1 MKRMIPKSGHRFSD
15 KIMRTKK
22 LRAAIGAIVILGLNS
37 AAFAQAPAQQQ
48 TAPFQSNV
56 PALIVPQQPPAKQ
69 LDSSGQFRDPAQ
81 PNSPA
86 PKKLDTFGDKV
97 TRCIH
102 SGGAAGVPAE
112 QMGEFSRECAQAQ

>member
-1 MKRMIPKSGHRFSD
+1 MKPIATF
-15 KIMRTKK
+15 
-22 LRAAIGAIVILGLNS
+22 GAIVILGFNG
-37 AAFAQAPAQQQ
+37 AAFAQQPAQQQ
-48 TAPFQSNV
+48 QIAPFQSNV
-56 PALIVPQQPPAKQ
+56 PTLIVPQQPPAKQ
-69 LDSSGQFRDPAQ
+69 LDSSGHFRNPAQ

-102 SGGAAGVPAE
+102 YGGAAGVSGE